1 MFAGIGPF
9 AIPAALKGCAV
20 YANDLNPQ
28 STHYLAINAKLN
40 KVREWPCRI
49 ALVCFNDV
57 AVPRVAFC
65 YLPIQNH

>member
-28 STHYLAINAKLN
+28 STHYLAINSKLN
-40 KVREWPCRI
+40 KVRQFDTKNGNLLR
-49 ALVCFNDV
+49 ARLF
-57 AVPRVAFC
+57 
-65 YLPIQNH
+65 